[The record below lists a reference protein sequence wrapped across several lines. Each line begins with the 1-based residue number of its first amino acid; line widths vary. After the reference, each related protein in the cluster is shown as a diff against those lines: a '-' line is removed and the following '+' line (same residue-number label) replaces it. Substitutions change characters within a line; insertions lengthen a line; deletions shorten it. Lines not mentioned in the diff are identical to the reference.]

1 MANLDISQ
9 NQLATSIKDTGGHR
23 TVVKEGKRAM
33 SHDEICR
40 SVVKEGTLTSVV
52 MSVFYHK
59 GFLTKVF
66 FLDLFASEKFWVM

>member
-1 MANLDISQ
+1 MTNLDISQ
-9 NQLATSIKDTGGHR
+9 NQLVTPIKDTGGYR

-33 SHDEICR
+33 SRDEIRR
-40 SVVKEGTLTSVV
+40 SVVEEGTLTGVV

-66 FLDLFASEKFWVM
+66 FLDLFASKKFWIV